1 MIDDGRRPLPS
12 AAPGA
17 CQRHLNDEPIWSFLP
32 PSQPLSFSFF
42 FFIILLLR
50 RRRRRLFFLLITR
63 SDTIRQQIALRAIS

>member
-1 MIDDGRRPLPS
+1 MMNPSGPFFRPLS
-12 AAPGA
+12 
-17 CQRHLNDEPIWSFLP
+17 
-32 PSQPLSFSFF
+32 LSLSLSF